1 MFFLLYFIG
10 QVMLPILCCGYNLK
24 LIFSIKDED
33 ININF
38 GLLKS

>member
-1 MFFLLYFIG
+1 
-10 QVMLPILCCGYNLK
+10 MLPILCCGYNLK

-33 ININF
+33 ISINF